1 MLIQPVDRKEFVERV
16 FPHRYDVMVYTED
29 NHYYAR
35 DSRGNLICADSP
47 TACLQESINY
57 IINKQTRG
65 MVFIRSGVY
74 TISAETLI
82 NDSGSPRSY
91 SIAIIGEYG
100 ATIQTTIPTITPGY
114 NSGIIHFYSQGG
126 TKEINIE
133 GLNLSLE
140 DSSKSFSNVISI
152 ELDGN
157 ATAPQTWRIRIRN
170 NKITSSY
177 QINSSNNYIH
187 GILIHS
193 RVVGSGYS
201 PVPVDFDV
209 VIEDNKVVGTAN
221 GITVANYGIQ
231 GPASGRV
238 IIRNNFVDTKWNMFT
253 PTSGIHVFANSQDPQ
268 YFIPTVII
276 EGNVSL
282 NPGDTAIEL
291 SNAINAIIKGNTSN
305 GTIIISYNWI
315 NGIVEGNTIYG
326 RPGFITGLGAYASG
340 QNIKLIRSTLI
351 RGNSVYNSTISA
363 YLDLSQLT
371 SPIDMGPISIL
382 NNNIVFENTTL
393 SQYLHIIKI
402 QSSNWSNYPP
412 ILIMGNNVRV
422 NNVDASGKSIT
433 GIVYAAPRARVV
445 VANNNLNF
453 TNVLNASKILGI
465 DVNNGYPGF
474 IYGNTVVG
482 SSVWLKSY
490 YWGPVYVYDNYT
502 DNTNIDVDPGIK
514 IIFKRNDTYRT
525 ENSGTITIPT
535 NSTSVT
541 VRHGLVCTP
550 KKVLITPLEQ
560 PSGSIWVSNIT
571 STSFDIN
578 VSTAPTTDLP
588 VAWYAEC

>member
-1 MLIQPVDRKEFVERV
+1 VLIQPVDRKEFIERV
-16 FPHRYDVMVYTED
+16 FPHRYDVMVYTEN

-35 DSRGNLICADSP
+35 DSGGNLICADSP

-65 MVFIRSGVY
+65 TVFIRSGVY
-74 TISAETLI
+74 TISAEVFI
-82 NDSGSPRSY
+82 NDSESPRSY

-100 ATIQTTIPTITPGY
+100 TTIQTTIPTITPGY
-114 NSGIIHFYSQGG
+114 NSGIIHFYSRGG

-152 ELDGN
+152 ELGGN
-157 ATAPQTWRIRIRN
+157 ATAPQTWRIKIRN

-177 QINSSNNYIH
+177 QINSSNSYIH

-193 RVVGSGYS
+193 RVVGSGYN

-209 VIEDNKVVGTAN
+209 LIENNRVVGTAS
-221 GITVANYGIQ
+221 GIVVANYSVQ

-238 IIRNNFVDTKWNMFT
+238 IVRNNFVDTKWDTFT
-253 PTSGIHVFANSQDPQ
+253 PSVGIFVFANYEDPQ

-282 NPGDTAIEL
+282 NTGDTAIEL

-305 GTIIISYNWI
+305 RSIIISYNWI
-315 NGIVEGNTIYG
+315 NGIIEGNTIYG
-326 RPGFITGLGAYASG
+326 RPEFFNVLGAFASG

-351 RGNSVYNSTISA
+351 RGNSVYNSA
-363 YLDLSQLT
+363 VDVFLDLSSLT

-382 NNNIVFENTTL
+382 NNNVVFENTTL
-393 SQYLHIIKI
+393 SQNLHIIRI

-422 NNVDASGKSIT
+422 NNVDASGKDIV
-433 GIVYAAPRARVV
+433 GIVYAAPNARVV

-453 TNVLNASKILGI
+453 TNVLNSSKILGI
-465 DVNNGYPGF
+465 EINNGYPAF
-474 IYGNTVVG
+474 IYGNMVVG
-482 SSVWLKSY
+482 SSVWLRSY
-490 YWGPVYVYDNYT
+490 YRGPVYVYDNYT

-525 ENSGTITIPT
+525 ENSGTSTIPA

-541 VRHGLVCTP
+541 VSHGLVCTP
-550 KKVLITPLEQ
+550 KKVLITPLGQ

-571 STSFDIN
+571 ATSFDIN
-578 VSTAPTTDLP
+578 VSTAPTADLP
-588 VAWYAEC
+588 IAWYAEC

>member
-1 MLIQPVDRKEFVERV
+1 MALNLPLKKISTEPGIPRAHTVVVYKEGSHVYAKDR
-16 FPHRYDVMVYTED
+16 
-29 NHYYAR
+29 N
-35 DSRGNLICADSP
+35 GNVICVDSP

-65 MVFIRSGVY
+65 TVFIRSGVY
-74 TISAETLI
+74 TISAEVLI

-91 SIAIIGEYG
+91 SVAIIGEYG

-114 NSGIIHFYSQGG
+114 NSGILHFYSLGG

-140 DSSKSFSNVISI
+140 DSSKSFSSVISI
-152 ELDGN
+152 ELGGN
-157 ATAPQTWRIRIRN
+157 ATAPQTWRIKIRN

-193 RVVGSGYS
+193 RVAASGYS

-209 VIEDNKVVGTAN
+209 LIENNRVVGTAN
-221 GITVANYGIQ
+221 GIIVANYGIQ
-231 GPASGRV
+231 GSASGRV
-238 IIRNNFVDTKWNMFT
+238 IVRNNFVDTKWDTFA
-253 PTSGIHVFANSQDPQ
+253 PTSGIYVFGNSQDPQ

-282 NPGDTAIEL
+282 NAGDTAIEL

-326 RPGFITGLGAYASG
+326 RPGFITGLGAFASG

-351 RGNSVYNSTISA
+351 RGNSVYNSAIGA
-363 YLDLSQLT
+363 YLDLSNLT

-382 NNNIVFENTTL
+382 NNNVVFENTML
-393 SQYLHIIKI
+393 SQDLHIIKI
-402 QSSNWSNYPP
+402 QSTNWSNYPP

-422 NNVDASGKSIT
+422 NNVDASGKSIM

-453 TNVLNASKILGI
+453 TNVLNSSKILGI
-465 DVNNGYPGF
+465 GINNGYPAF
-474 IYGNTVVG
+474 IYGNMVVG
-482 SSVWLKSY
+482 SSVWFKSY

-525 ENSGTITIPT
+525 ENSGTSTIPA

-541 VRHGLVCTP
+541 VSHGLVCTP
-550 KKVLITPLEQ
+550 KKVLVTPLAQ
-560 PSGSIWVSNIT
+560 PPSSIWVSNIT
-571 STSFDIN
+571 STSFNIN
-578 VSTAPTTDLP
+578 VSTAPATDLP